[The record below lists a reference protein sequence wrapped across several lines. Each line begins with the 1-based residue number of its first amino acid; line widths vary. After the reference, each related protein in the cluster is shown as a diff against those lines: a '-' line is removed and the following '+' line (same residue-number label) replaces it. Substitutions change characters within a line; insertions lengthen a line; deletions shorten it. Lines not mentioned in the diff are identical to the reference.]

1 MLKRW
6 KDSWVELYELNKQSS
21 QWLKKH
27 WFGWLLFMATY
38 PVVCA
43 WIMHRNWVKPTYV
56 IREVD
61 HEEES

>member
-6 KDSWVELYELNKQSS
+6 KDSWVELYEINKQSG
-21 QWLKKH
+21 QWIKKH
-27 WFGWLLFMATY
+27 WFGWLLFTAAYT
-38 PVVCA
+38 VVCA
-43 WIMHRNWVKPTYV
+43 WIMYRNWVKPTYV